1 MNNTVYSIFNR
12 INREKK
18 TVKAMLKLYCRN
30 FHGPNTKLCRE
41 CSELLS
47 YSFKR
52 LEKCSYGDNKPTC
65 VDCPTHCYKFERR
78 EKIREVMRYAG
89 PRMLLYHPIL
99 AIFHIVDAKKNKHS

>member
-1 MNNTVYSIFNR
+1 MFSKINR

-30 FHGPNTKLCRE
+30 FHGQKKELCGE
-41 CSELLS
+41 CSNLLS

-52 LEKCSYGDNKPTC
+52 LEKCSYGDNKPAC
-65 VDCPTHCYKFERR
+65 VDCPTHCYKLERR

-99 AIFHIVDAKKNKHS
+99 AIFHIIDGKKNQGS

>member
-1 MNNTVYSIFNR
+1 MFSNFTR

-30 FHGPNTKLCRE
+30 FHGQNKELCGE
-41 CSELLS
+41 CSELFS
-47 YSFKR
+47 YSFER
-52 LEKCSYGDNKPTC
+52 LEKCSYEDNKPTC
-65 VDCPTHCYKFERR
+65 VDCPKNCYKLEKR

-99 AIFHIVDAKKNKHS
+99 AIFHIIDGKKNKQS